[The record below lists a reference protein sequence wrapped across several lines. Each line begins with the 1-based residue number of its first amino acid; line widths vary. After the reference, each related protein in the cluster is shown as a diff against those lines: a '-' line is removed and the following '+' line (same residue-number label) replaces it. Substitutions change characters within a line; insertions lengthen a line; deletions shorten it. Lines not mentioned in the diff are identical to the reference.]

1 MTSIKREALRPSG
14 CNVSWANRE
23 RNQAACARTADA
35 TNFLR
40 SRPAP
45 PRKTIKLLP
54 SAVYV
59 GLGLATMLPM
69 TQHVNRPRVVV
80 IGAGFAGLNAAKAL
94 SGAPVQVT
102 LVDRKNHHT
111 FQPLLYQVALAVLS
125 PAEIASPVRT
135 VLRRA
140 PNVEVILGEVTG
152 FDLQKRLVRVE
163 GLELP
168 YDYLVVAAG
177 ATHAYFGHPE
187 WEQFAPGLKTLED
200 AIEIRRR
207 VLLAFE
213 TAERDVITQGS
224 SPPLNFV
231 VVGAGPTG
239 VELAGAIS
247 DIAGRHL
254 RKEFRAIDPRQAR
267 IILLEGGPRVLPSY
281 PEDLSASAERQLKEM
296 GVEVRTSA
304 MVTNIEPG
312 VVSVGKEKILASVI
326 LWGAGVAASSL
337 GKMLGVPTDKA
348 GRVVVEPDLTVPG
361 HAEVFVAGD
370 LASAQR
376 KNGQPVPGVAPAAIQ
391 MGKFA
396 ARQIR
401 RTLAGQPREQFEYLD
416 KGSLATIGRS
426 HAVADIGK
434 LHISGYFAW
443 LAWLFVHLLF
453 LIGFRNRLFVMIEW
467 AWAYFTYNHGAR
479 LITEPGEKGSADPPR
494 AKTG

>member
-1 MTSIKREALRPSG
+1 
-14 CNVSWANRE
+14 
-23 RNQAACARTADA
+23 
-35 TNFLR
+35 
-40 SRPAP
+40 
-45 PRKTIKLLP
+45 
-54 SAVYV
+54 
-59 GLGLATMLPM
+59 
-69 TQHVNRPRVVV
+69 VV

-94 SGAPVQVT
+94 AQAPVDVT
-102 LVDRKNHHT
+102 VVDRKNHHT

-140 PNVEVILGEVTG
+140 KNTEVLLGEITG
-152 FDLQKRLVRVE
+152 FDLQKHLVLLNDGLG

-168 YDYLVVAAG
+168 YDYLIVAAG

-187 WEQFAPGLKTLED
+187 WEAFAPGLKTLED
-200 AIEIRRR
+200 ALEIRRR

-213 TAERDVITQGS
+213 EAERELFAGRTP
-224 SPPLNFV
+224 PPLNFV

-254 RKEFRAIDPRQAR
+254 TKEFRSIDPRQSR
-267 IILLEGGPRVLPSY
+267 IILLEGGPRVLPAY

-296 GVEVRTSA
+296 GVEVRTNA
-304 MVTNIEPG
+304 MVTNIEDG
-312 VVSVGKEKILASVI
+312 AVWIGKEKIPASVI
-326 LWGAGVAASSL
+326 LWGAGVSASPL

-348 GRVVVEPDLTVPG
+348 GRVIVQPDLTVPE
-361 HAEVFVAGD
+361 HSEVFVVGD
-370 LASAQR
+370 LASAR
-376 KNGQPVPGVAPAAIQ
+376 RHNGQPVPGVAPAAIQ

-396 ARQIR
+396 ARQIK
-401 RTLAGQPREQFEYLD
+401 RTVAGKTREKFEYLD

-426 HAVADIGK
+426 RAVADIGK

-443 LAWLFVHLLF
+443 LAWLFIHLLF

-467 AWAYFTYNHGAR
+467 TWAYLTFNHSAR
-479 LITEPGEKGSADPPR
+479 LITDPGEKEQAVKPKAR
-494 AKTG
+494 AG